1 MDLDVI
7 NVNNVLKWSNRT
19 ENNIFIALDLQ
30 YKQGKTQWRPNW
42 VPPSLMKVLTQ
53 STKGHE
59 KSSIY
64 LANSLLINRF
74 WQFGP
79 PFLFGHRPPLNIL
92 VHLFC
97 FRTTKSFDYIFHPFN
112 LIKKSI
118 PNILYIYIYIYVNSF
133 TGSYSLSRLI
143 DPELWCSTLRKNR

>member
-7 NVNNVLKWSNRT
+7 NVNNVLKWSNRI

-30 YKQGKTQWRPNW
+30 YTQGQNPVEAKLG
-42 VPPSLMKVLTQ
+42 PPSLMKVLTQ
-53 STKGHE
+53 STKRYE

-79 PFLFGHRPPLNIL
+79 PFLFGHRPPLNIV
-92 VHLFC
+92 VHSFC
-97 FRTTKSFDYIFHPFN
+97 CRAISSKSFDSIFHPFN
-112 LIKKSI
+112 LIKKVY
-118 PNILYIYIYIYVNSF
+118 PTFYLYIYQQL
-133 TGSYSLSRLI
+133 SLGLALYR
-143 DPELWCSTLRKNR
+143 D

>member
-19 ENNIFIALDLQ
+19 ENNILIPLDLQ
-30 YKQGKTQWRPNW
+30 YKQGQNPVEAKL

-53 STKGHE
+53 STKRHE

-74 WQFGP
+74 WQFVP
-79 PFLFGHRPPLNIL
+79 PFLVTVRH
-92 VHLFC
+92 
-97 FRTTKSFDYIFHPFN
+97 
-112 LIKKSI
+112 
-118 PNILYIYIYIYVNSF
+118 
-133 TGSYSLSRLI
+133 
-143 DPELWCSTLRKNR
+143 